1 MYRLLYLKKI
11 KNIYSNQMHDKSNK
25 AKNTKKGW
33 YYMMIKAIF
42 IKNFKAYEK
51 STINLFEN
59 NIFIGEN
66 DSGKSTILQA
76 MDVFFN
82 QDSID
87 KKFVRDINQNV
98 EIGIRIDDNNKFIKK
113 IYKAKTFKLESII
126 GDINELSGV
135 SFVYISPTTVDVKKL
150 ICDLAIAKTMSL
162 IPTNTTDQIRDF
174 MDEGINDV
182 INSIDSDLIVVG
194 DDTNFIGSPTLKL
207 ESALKFDVS
216 SDGIP
221 IEGRGSG
228 YQKNV
233 IYSLLTKS
241 NYNNVIIG
249 IDEIENSL
257 SLRNAKEL
265 LSKLKQKFS
274 QTLITTH
281 SVSIL
286 EVVNQFEITPIYKA
300 QDQVKTV
307 TELYKKLGKTDKIYI
322 LVEGKT
328 DVPWVKK
335 VIELAGLNID
345 YLIIACGGCHNIS
358 AVKDELEGSG
368 CTCKTIKDGD
378 TKEADALKKD
388 CIELY
393 IPLDAYNEI
402 FGLTAVSV
410 PEDKKSFFE
419 SICTEQISEATV
431 KRIISDKVS
440 QFLTI
445 DNPVVDEIRAMIE

>member
-1 MYRLLYLKKI
+1 M
-11 KNIYSNQMHDKSNK
+11 
-25 AKNTKKGW
+25 
-33 YYMMIKAIF
+33 
-42 IKNFKAYEK
+42 
-51 STINLFEN
+51 
-59 NIFIGEN
+59 
-66 DSGKSTILQA
+66 
-76 MDVFFN
+76 
-82 QDSID
+82 
-87 KKFVRDINQNV
+87 
-98 EIGIRIDDNNKFIKK
+98 
-113 IYKAKTFKLESII
+113 
-126 GDINELSGV
+126 
-135 SFVYISPTTVDVKKL
+135 
-150 ICDLAIAKTMSL
+150 
-162 IPTNTTDQIRDF
+162 
-174 MDEGINDV
+174 
-182 INSIDSDLIVVG
+182 
-194 DDTNFIGSPTLKL
+194 
-207 ESALKFDVS
+207 
-216 SDGIP
+216 
-221 IEGRGSG
+221 
-228 YQKNV
+228 
-233 IYSLLTKS
+233 TKS

-345 YLIIACGGCHNIS
+345 YLIIACGGCHNIA